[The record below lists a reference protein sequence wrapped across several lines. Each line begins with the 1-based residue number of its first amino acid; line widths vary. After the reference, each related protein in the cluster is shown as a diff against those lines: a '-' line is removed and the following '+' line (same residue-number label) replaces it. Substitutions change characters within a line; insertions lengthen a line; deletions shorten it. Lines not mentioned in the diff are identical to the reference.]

1 MNRLMHFLA
10 AALLSGLLVAKAI
23 AAASDLTWTFGG
35 DAQVG
40 QADSHIDATLQPGQ
54 EKFYVHLP
62 ANYDGKEPFGLIVF
76 TDSEDAVNLPP
87 PGWGRVLEKEKLLF
101 VAAQNAGNDQSN
113 NRRLGLAL
121 MAVKGMEDN
130 YKIDTNRIYAA
141 GYSGGA
147 RISSELGFYASD
159 VFKGTIQSCGTNFY
173 HAVPKVLAT
182 PQAGDA
188 GNPYGLLDA
197 DQTEVDSAKK
207 NVRFVLIT
215 GSNDFRRG
223 NIRDIYDGGFEK
235 ENFQALLIDVPGMS
249 HDVCP
254 PRALSAAIDYIEGR
268 APSTQPAVAP
278 PAWMAR
284 DPSDWPQIL
293 LTNDIR
299 FSDGSTSYGASAF
312 LMRLPNGVIVGA
324 TAKHVVGI
332 DNLADVKSRLA
343 LWAVLRPNS
352 HSAEDRIG
360 LTQFAEKIPG
370 ANSSDWFV
378 MLCPSQEGPWP
389 GEPLPVASDP
399 VEVGD
404 TVYVLA
410 VPDGDQSRQNV
421 YKGLVTQADGSGQ
434 FFYSVAQA
442 PNSHGFSGAPILDA
456 EGRITGFHSGHSDK
470 AGVYYGYD
478 TASLLPLIQLPAG
491 FTAPALRETVGAT
504 NAPTA
509 GGAAPPA
516 PSPQSEADAMVRSA
530 QLLIDNGVYDKARVK
545 LESVIKAFPN
555 TPAAEMAQKM
565 IDNLPSQ

>member
-1 MNRLMHFLA
+1 MNRLTYFLA
-10 AALLSGLLVAKAI
+10 AALLSGLLAARAL

-35 DAQVG
+35 DAQIG
-40 QADSHIDATLQPGQ
+40 QVDSHIDATLQPGQ

-62 ANYDGKEPFGLIVF
+62 ANYDGKEAFGLVVF
-76 TDSEDAVNLPP
+76 TDSEDAMNVPP

-101 VAAQNAGNDQSN
+101 VAAQNGGNDQAT

-121 MAVKGMEDN
+121 MGVKGMEDN

-147 RISSELGFYASD
+147 RIASDLGFYAPD
-159 VFKGTIQSCGTNFY
+159 IFKGTIQSCGTNFY
-173 HAVPKVLAT
+173 QAVPKVLAT
-182 PQAGDA
+182 PQAADA
-188 GNPYGLLDA
+188 ANPYGLLNA

-235 ENFQALLIDVPGMS
+235 ENFQALLIEVPGMA
-249 HDVCP
+249 HNVCP
-254 PRALSAAIDYIEGR
+254 PRALTAAIDYIEGR
-268 APSTQPAVAP
+268 APSAEPAVTP

-284 DPSDWPQIL
+284 DPSDWPQVL

-299 FSDGSTSYGASAF
+299 FSDGRSEYGASAF
-312 LMRLPNGVIVGA
+312 LMRLPNGVVVGA

-332 DNLADVKSRLA
+332 ENLADVKSRVGV
-343 LWAVLRPNS
+343 WAVLRPNS
-352 HSAEDRIG
+352 HSAEDRVG
-360 LTQFAEKIPG
+360 MTQFVEKIPE

-389 GEPLPVASDP
+389 GQALPVASDP

-421 YKGLVTQADGSGQ
+421 YKGVVTQANGKGQ
-434 FFYSVAQA
+434 FFYSIAQA

-456 EGRITGFHSGHSDK
+456 EGRIAGFHSGHSDK

-478 TASLLPLIQLPAG
+478 TASLLPLIQLPEG
-491 FTAPALRETVGAT
+491 VTAHVSPETSASPMADS
-504 NAPTA
+504 APTA
-509 GGAAPPA
+509 S
-516 PSPQSEADAMVRSA
+516 PSSEGDAMVRSA
-530 QLLIDNGVYDKARVK
+530 QLLIDNGVYDKAREK
-545 LESVIKAFPN
+545 LEGVIKGYPN
-555 TPAAEMAQKM
+555 TPAAEKAQKM